1 MRKIQ
6 AGLEDVVVA
15 ATRLSSVDGARG
27 ELIIAGVPVETLAVH
42 GRYLEVM
49 AQLFAA
55 AGVAT
60 SAVELAAELHARV
73 CKHVAMHARW
83 SGAQRDVASGFA
95 GRVERRGEAARAIE
109 ASAVEGS
116 VVEGSVEAR
125 GEAARGEMAR
135 AGALDA
141 MAAVRSAIAH
151 VPSAGLN
158 APVADALSALAA
170 TLTATVVTGN
180 TLHRAVAPVTDAAE
194 ARFDLHAPALAALSA
209 LAVTPAAFDPA
220 AFLLEGL
227 GVPHGAPQVQ
237 ALRRYWVTVSDHG
250 MNASTFAA
258 RVVASTQ
265 ADMIGALTAASCA
278 LAGPLHGGAPGPVL
292 DMLDAVATPAEAAAL
307 SDERLYA
314 RARASLDKQ
323 LAAGQRIMGMGHR
336 IYRVRDPRAAALE
349 AVIATLEADSGA
361 TSRMRVARQTEA
373 AALEL
378 LRRDYPD
385 RELCANVEFYTAVLL
400 DALAIPRE
408 LFTALFAC
416 GRIAGWAAH
425 VMEQRSVA
433 KLIRPASVYVG
444 AAAST

>member
-73 CKHVAMHARW
+73 CEHVAMHARW

-95 GRVERRGEAARAIE
+95 GRGERRGETARGEAARAIE
-109 ASAVEGS
+109 ASAVE
-116 VVEGSVEAR
+116 AR

-135 AGALDA
+135 VGALDA

-180 TLHRAVAPVTDAAE
+180 TLRRAVAPVTDAAE

>member
-95 GRVERRGEAARAIE
+95 GRGEAVSGEAASAIE
-109 ASAVEGS
+109 ASA
-116 VVEGSVEAR
+116 VEAR
-125 GEAARGEMAR
+125 GEAARGEAVR

-180 TLHRAVAPVTDAAE
+180 TLRRAVAPVTDAAD
-194 ARFDLHAPALAALSA
+194 ASFDLHAPALAALSA